1 MRVKNINDLPD
12 HVKKQLQPQ
21 ASKAEVETGICYNE
35 LVELNIEI
43 PEVAPML
50 NGSSG
55 LKRMHW
61 TKYRDLLEKW
71 TLLIRAK
78 TKEKIKGRVSIAYV
92 RSSVRA
98 PDWDNL
104 CASFKPIGDALVKN
118 GVIEDDNPE
127 IVVEFKPQWRKAKN
141 NKDLKTTIIIRE
153 MGI

>member
-1 MRVKNINDLPD
+1 MILEIN
-12 HVKKQLQPQ
+12 
-21 ASKAEVETGICYNE
+21 
-35 LVELNIEI
+35 
-43 PEVAPML
+43 EVAPML
-50 NGSSG
+50 NGKDG
-55 LKRMHW
+55 LKRMH
-61 TKYRDLLEKW
+61 YHAYARLRDKW
-71 TLLIRAK
+71 TWLIRSVTNAN
-78 TKEKIKGRVSIAYV
+78 IKGRVSITYT
-92 RSSVRA
+92 RSSVTA